1 VQATDSGQGCVKK
14 SQPAPDLKLI
24 GEYERSLKEYPNIK
38 VGKECKGYKK

>member
-1 VQATDSGQGCVKK
+1 VQATDSDQGCVKK